1 MSVSLEIESV
11 CFEHDHGMLYIER
24 DDESPWEFNRDAAR
38 EIRAFID
45 AFLDDQPENVVPI
58 RSTPAQIEQELLA
71 AALDHARAGESDQVI
86 ALVEAIEAVRRL

>member
-1 MSVSLEIESV
+1 MD
-11 CFEHDHGMLYIER
+11 FAHDSETLYIAH
-24 DDESPWEFNRDAAR
+24 DDWPWEFNRDDAR

-45 AFLDDQPENVVPI
+45 AFLGDQAENVVPL
-58 RSTPAQIEQELLA
+58 RSTPTQIEQELLA